1 MYDEL
6 IRKLRELASIPA
18 HCENVDS
25 CDGCSKEDI
34 CLRFTN
40 ERIIETASEAADAI
54 ESTSKA
60 YQMMAEAYEAEVTK
74 PKWIPVT
81 ERLPEICERDVN
93 GNITFSEMVWSCIDC
108 GDGFYW
114 QQTDQYT
121 TNCGGGWLSEV
132 PEDGFTP
139 KVVAWMPLPEPYEV
153 K

>member
-1 MYDEL
+1 MYEEL
-6 IRKLRELASIPA
+6 IKQMRSVYQEIDCPDCPLAKDCMKLQGVCA
-18 HCENVDS
+18 
-25 CDGCSKEDI
+25 
-34 CLRFTN
+34 FT
-40 ERIIETASEAADAI
+40 RAADAI
-54 ESTSKA
+54 EKLTDNH
-60 YQMMAEAYEAEVTK
+60 VG
-74 PKWIPVT
+74 KWIPVT

-93 GNITFSEMVWSCIDC
+93 GNITFSEKVWSCIDC

-121 TNCGGGWLSEV
+121 TNCGGGWMSEV